1 MEKKFTL
8 RCSTIFILVMF
19 QAVGECLTETVEI
32 TIPDGKILG
41 QVNIT
46 SRQNVTYYNFK
57 GIPFGQ
63 PPVGDLRF
71 ASPLPNSPW
80 NGTLDATK
88 ERSECVQ
95 FSSDDFLGIGDISG
109 DEDCLYINVY
119 TPNYNATGL
128 PVLVWIYGGAFITG
142 SGNYSSYSP
151 DFFLEQDIVYV
162 SFNYRLGVLGF
173 LSTGDEASSGN
184 WGIKD
189 QLLAL
194 KWVQH
199 NIAYFGG
206 NPDNVTI
213 FGESAGSVSVHL
225 LIQTTLAKGLFHRA
239 IMCSGSTLNLWS
251 LNTRAIQITNSIAT
265 ELGIS
270 TTNTTELV
278 NGLRSVSLKTLVKT
292 SWVNGWALYFT
303 NGLRGLPFAPTLEP
317 NIAGAVYVNP
327 SDEALTYGNF
337 NSVPVLM
344 GFNSQEAVA
353 AGSVPFYL
361 DLYLVTYDIEQAF
374 LAPWS
379 LTQKSTKRILAGANI
394 KYKYFQ
400 YTAIATNR
408 QQLINF
414 VSADQFNRPIRK
426 AAVNM
431 AKYVPV
437 YYYEFGYQ
445 GNVSSSGDRT
455 YEGTGHAEDT
465 AYYFRSTNNYST
477 TDVKVSET
485 IVLLWSNFIKYGN
498 PTPVNDTA
506 LNYTIWSPIDPDAS
520 DVVYLSLNESIVMQ
534 VNPKQDD
541 WEYYQTIWNKYGDE
555 TALTTY

>member
-1 MEKKFTL
+1 MEKGFIL
-8 RCSTIFILVMF
+8 RCLKSLILVMF
-19 QAVGECLTETVEI
+19 QVVGECLTETVEI
-32 TIPDGKILG
+32 TIPDGTILG
-41 QVNIT
+41 QVDIT
-46 SRQNVTYYNFK
+46 SRHNVTYYNFK

-71 ASPLPNSPW
+71 AAPLPNSPW
-80 NGTLDATK
+80 NGTLDATT
-88 ERSECVQ
+88 ERSQCVQ
-95 FSSDDFLGIGDISG
+95 FSSDDLLGLGDISG

-119 TPNYNATGL
+119 TPDYNATDL
-128 PVLVWIYGGAFITG
+128 PVLVWIYGGAFING
-142 SGNYSSYSP
+142 NGNYTSFKP

-173 LSTGDEASSGN
+173 LSTDDEASSGN

-206 NPDNVTI
+206 NPKKVTI

-225 LIQTTLAKGLFHRA
+225 LIQTTLAEGLFHRA

-251 LNTRAIQITNSIAT
+251 LNTRAIQITNSIAAT
-265 ELGIS
+265 LDIS
-270 TTNTTELV
+270 KDNTTELV
-278 NGLRSVSLKTLVKT
+278 KRLRSVPLETLVKT
-292 SWVNGWALYFT
+292 SWVNGWELFFMD
-303 NGLRGLPFAPTLEP
+303 GLRGLPFAPTLEP
-317 NIAGAVYVNP
+317 NVAGAIYVSP
-327 SDEALTYGNF
+327 SDEVLTSGHY

-353 AGSVPFYL
+353 AGSIPFYL
-361 DLYLVTYDIEQAF
+361 DLYLLTYDINKAL

-379 LTQKSTKRILAGANI
+379 LTQNSIDRILAGKNI
-394 KYKYFQ
+394 KNKYFQ
-400 YTAIATNR
+400 NTAIATHR

-426 AAVNM
+426 AAVSM
-431 AKYVPV
+431 AKYAPV
-437 YYYEFGYQ
+437 YFYEFGYQ

-455 YEGTGHAEDT
+455 YEGTGHAEDVD
-465 AYYFRSTNNYST
+465 YYFKSANSYST

-485 IVLLWSNFIKYGN
+485 IVLLWSNFVKYGE
-498 PTPVNDTA
+498 PTPVNDPR
-506 LNYTIWSPIDPDAS
+506 LNYTIWTPIDPDAS
-520 DVVYLSLNESIVMQ
+520 DVAYLSLNESIGMQ

-541 WEYYQTIWNKYGDE
+541 WDYYQTIWDKYGDNE
-555 TALTTY
+555 LLTTY